1 MSKAIFDG
9 LFKRSHPKGIAFA
22 FSYRD
27 PAIPIEQQ
35 RKDRPRPAIF
45 FKQLS
50 TMVKDPHEVKLY
62 STWPIKYEVELG
74 FMINRSGRNLTPQEA
89 LYHVGGYFLLI
100 DFTATELF
108 NARQKGDAWCIY
120 KNDDNYFPIS
130 SFIDKEKIKNPDN
143 INLELRVNGEVK
155 QKANTSELIYSI
167 PDLISQTSKYVT
179 LNEGDLFLTGT
190 PAGADVVKQDDRI
203 YATLSQGDEVLA
215 DLNFTIKLDGSKPH
229 NV

>member
-22 FSYRD
+22 FSYRN
-27 PAIPIEQQ
+27 PAVPIEEQ
-35 RKDRPRPAIF
+35 RKGKPAIF

-50 TMVKDPHEVKLY
+50 TMIKNPQEVKLY

-74 FMINRSGRNLTPQEA
+74 FMINRSGRNLTPEEA

-108 NARQKGDAWCIY
+108 NARQRGEAWCIY

-130 SFIDKEKIKNPDN
+130 SFIEKDKIKNPDN
-143 INLELRVNGEVK
+143 LDLELRINGEVK
-155 QKANTSELIYSI
+155 QKANTSELIWNI

-190 PAGADVVKQDDRI
+190 PAGSNPVNQGDRI
-203 YATLSQGDEVLA
+203 YATLTQGNEVLT
-215 DLNFTIKLDGSKPH
+215 DLNFTVKLDGSKPH